1 VFTPAARAEWRP
13 HQKLVVLYGQNDA
26 GQETDGVAVPL
37 KTLQTLAVYARRYT
51 PADEPEGTVGAAP
64 FHLEHVLVRRA
75 DVGMIPTDPQR
86 MSLMIDRGL
95 DTEIGFA
102 LTLSEARDL
111 GQQLIELAALLGAEP
126 RVKN

>member
-13 HQKLVVLYGQNDA
+13 HQKLVVLYGQNNE

-51 PADEPEGTVGAAP
+51 PPEEPEETIGVAP
-64 FHLEHVLVRRA
+64 PYLEHVRVRRA
-75 DVGMIPTDPQR
+75 DVAMMPSDPQR
-86 MSLMIDRGL
+86 VSLMIDRSL

-102 LTLSEARDL
+102 LTLSQARDL